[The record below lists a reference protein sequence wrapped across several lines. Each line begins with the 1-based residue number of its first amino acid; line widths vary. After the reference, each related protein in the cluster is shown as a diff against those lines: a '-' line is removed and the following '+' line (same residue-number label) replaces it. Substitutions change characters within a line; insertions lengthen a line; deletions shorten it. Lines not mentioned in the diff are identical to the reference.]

1 MLRIVVPDLHWRPSH
16 GGGRA
21 SERRVVRF
29 GPEQAGVDGDGAA
42 GESPACFVAVR
53 DFGVRALRVMESDKM
68 PTRTTSKTVT
78 FKRPF
83 IVSGFDQ
90 VQAAGTYTVDTE
102 EEQLDAI
109 SFPAWKRIATVIEL
123 KKAGATEYQRI
134 DPDELH
140 EALMRDGQQ
149 TDPGEPPSATSAK
162 GQLNRARAARLV
174 RRKKF

>member
-1 MLRIVVPDLHWRPSH
+1 M
-16 GGGRA
+16 
-21 SERRVVRF
+21 ERRAKALPVS
-29 GPEQAGVDGDGAA
+29 
-42 GESPACFVAVR
+42 SPSAIR
-53 DFGVRALRVMESDKM
+53 GMNPMESDKM
-68 PTRTTSKTVT
+68 PIRTTSKTVT
-78 FKRPF
+78 FRRPF
-83 IVSGFDQ
+83 IIGGFDQ

-109 SFPAWKRIATVIEL
+109 SLPAWKRIATVIEL
-123 KKAGATEYQRI
+123 NKAGATEYQRI

-149 TDPGEPPSATSAK
+149 VDPTEAPSAGSPK

>member
-1 MLRIVVPDLHWRPSH
+1 
-16 GGGRA
+16 
-21 SERRVVRF
+21 
-29 GPEQAGVDGDGAA
+29 
-42 GESPACFVAVR
+42 
-53 DFGVRALRVMESDKM
+53 M
-68 PTRTTSKTVT
+68 PIRMTSKTVT

-83 IVSGFDQ
+83 IIGGFDQ
-90 VQAAGTYTVDTE
+90 LQAAGTYTVETE

-123 KKAGATEYQRI
+123 KKDGATEYQRI

-149 TDPGEPPSATSAK
+149 ADPSEPLSPASAK
-162 GQLNRARAARLV
+162 AQLNRARTARLA